1 MSHVPCFYLPK
12 GHQVII
18 KINNPGDYKSEDLKW
33 ACKWTS
39 QAKLMSIHCHG
50 SIYSKNPGSQ
60 PQVTRFTVMQHKA
73 VVMNLC
79 TGTGYRN
86 LNSIL
91 TFTSQLIFPKLLN
104 V

>member
-60 PQVTRFTVMQHKA
+60 PQVTRFTVMLSGT
-73 VVMNLC
+73 MLC
-79 TGTGYRN
+79 QEPESERLGTLG
-86 LNSIL
+86 
-91 TFTSQLIFPKLLN
+91 LISDSACSS
-104 V
+104 